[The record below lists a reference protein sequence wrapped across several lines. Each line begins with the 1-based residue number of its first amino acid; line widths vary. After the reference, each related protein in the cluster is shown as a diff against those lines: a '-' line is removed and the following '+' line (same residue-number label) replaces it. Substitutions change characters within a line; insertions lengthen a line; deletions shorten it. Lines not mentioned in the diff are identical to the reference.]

1 MVGAR
6 LAKQQNNFSIS
17 RRTEAG
23 LTVLDTQCVSTRE
36 YAGKNS
42 EKAMEAQQLIDS
54 IEQDIQRMR
63 IDEAL
68 KASLV
73 ARLDKLRRSA
83 ELDSQSAL

>member
-1 MVGAR
+1 LVDGAR

-17 RRTEAG
+17 RRAEAG
-23 LTVLDTQCVSTRE
+23 LTVLDAQCVSQPGV
-36 YAGKNS
+36 AGENS
-42 EKAMEAQQLIDS
+42 EAAMEAQQLIDS

-73 ARLDKLRRSA
+73 ARLDELRA
-83 ELDSQSAL
+83 VVN

>member
-1 MVGAR
+1 
-6 LAKQQNNFSIS
+6 
-17 RRTEAG
+17 
-23 LTVLDTQCVSTRE
+23 
-36 YAGKNS
+36 
-42 EKAMEAQQLIDS
+42 MEAQELIDS

-73 ARLDKLRRSA
+73 ARLDALRRSA

>member
-1 MVGAR
+1 MVGAPR
-6 LAKQQNNFSIS
+6 AGQQKHYSIS

-23 LTVLDTQCVSTRE
+23 LTVLDAQCVSQPGV
-36 YAGKNS
+36 AGENS
-42 EKAMEAQQLIDS
+42 EAAMEAQQLIDS

-73 ARLDKLRRSA
+73 AKLDELRR
-83 ELDSQSAL
+83 LQG